1 MAVVVRRFD
10 VFLVS
15 LDPTVGSEIQKSR
28 PCLIISPDEMNRHI
42 QTVVIAPM
50 TTRGRKY
57 PTRVAC
63 EFQGTQGQIVL
74 DQIRTVDKSRLLR
87 KFGRLDSRTQRNV
100 LAVLQEMFS
109 P

>member
-1 MAVVVRRFD
+1 MAVVVTRFD

-42 QTVVIAPM
+42 RTVIIAPM
-50 TTRGRKY
+50 TTQGRKY
-57 PTRVAC
+57 PTRIAC
-63 EFQGTQGQIVL
+63 EFQGKQGQIVL
-74 DQIRTVDKSRLLR
+74 DQLRTVDKSRLLR
-87 KFGRLDSRTQRNV
+87 KLGRINGQTQMNV
-100 LAVLQEMFS
+100 LSVLHDMFA

>member
-28 PCLIISPDEMNRHI
+28 PCLIISPDEMNRYI
-42 QTVVIAPM
+42 QTVIIAPM

-57 PTRVAC
+57 PTRIAC
-63 EFQGTQGQIVL
+63 EFQRKQGQIVL
-74 DQIRTVDKSRLLR
+74 DQIRTVDKARLLR
-87 KFGRLDSRTQRNV
+87 KLGRIDNQTQIDV
-100 LAVLQEMFS
+100 LSVLQEMFS